1 MFKTEQTRRVRF
13 RSGKPGTR
21 VHDVPVPHT
30 SPMTTTCGKRV
41 RLFDERLRTVDQPL
55 SASDDVLITCPAC
68 RRVLIAAGITL
79 YADPL
84 FPDLGPTSP
93 EGSK

>member
-1 MFKTEQTRRVRF
+1 MFKTSEIRRIRF

-30 SPMTTTCGKRV
+30 SPMTTTCGKPV
-41 RLFDERLRTVDQPL
+41 RLCDERLRTVDQPL

-68 RRVLIAAGITL
+68 RRVLVAAGIAL
-79 YADPL
+79 YESPL
-84 FPDLGPTSP
+84 FPALGLTN
-93 EGSK
+93 G